1 MNKHTN
7 DDSKGEAMLSKFI
20 EYIKKNKY
28 LILIA
33 AGVILRLIWV
43 FAMPTYPET
52 DFMWYHVKGVE
63 LSQGK
68 GFLYGFYPYYTG
80 IPGMPTAFRPIGYP
94 GTLAVLYFIFGSSF
108 FGIEFMVAKLF
119 NIVLSTLIMFLT
131 YKLANQFFGKKIAFI
146 TLLIYAL
153 SPLAITY
160 NSIICSELLFSAILM
175 LSIYLYFNKNNPFV
189 IGLLIGYLTLI
200 RPIGVFIPAIFVLYE
215 FIKKD
220 VNLKKKIKYIVSFAV
235 SVALVITPWIVRNY
249 LAFGEFVFSTNGG
262 YVFYVNN
269 NDYAIGSWSDPFKYP
284 DSPMLKYKTDEGG
297 FDEMAVNKYG
307 KELAKQWIKDNPKRF
322 IELAFLRI
330 ANSYWYKTDDIMWS
344 LTTDIN
350 EWHPITSKA
359 KKLEK
364 LLYRPFYIVLFIFIL
379 YALIRFIRKRKIDFT
394 TFILLIFLYFN
405 AMMFVLE
412 GNSRY
417 VFPLHPIY
425 SIGVAFIMFSI
436 LKFLFPKKFSET

>member
-153 SPLAITY
+153 SPRNHITALFAR
-160 NSIICSELLFSAILM
+160 II
-175 LSIYLYFNKNNPFV
+175 
-189 IGLLIGYLTLI
+189 
-200 RPIGVFIPAIFVLYE
+200 VFG
-215 FIKKD
+215 
-220 VNLKKKIKYIVSFAV
+220 N
-235 SVALVITPWIVRNY
+235 
-249 LAFGEFVFSTNGG
+249 
-262 YVFYVNN
+262 
-269 NDYAIGSWSDPFKYP
+269 
-284 DSPMLKYKTDEGG
+284 
-297 FDEMAVNKYG
+297 
-307 KELAKQWIKDNPKRF
+307 
-322 IELAFLRI
+322 
-330 ANSYWYKTDDIMWS
+330 
-344 LTTDIN
+344 
-350 EWHPITSKA
+350 
-359 KKLEK
+359 
-364 LLYRPFYIVLFIFIL
+364 
-379 YALIRFIRKRKIDFT
+379 
-394 TFILLIFLYFN
+394 FN
-405 AMMFVLE
+405 AFNISVL
-412 GNSRY
+412 
-417 VFPLHPIY
+417 
-425 SIGVAFIMFSI
+425 
-436 LKFLFPKKFSET
+436 

>member
-1 MNKHTN
+1 
-7 DDSKGEAMLSKFI
+7 MLSKFI

-200 RPIGVFIPAIFVLYE
+200 RPIGVLF
-215 FIKKD
+215 
-220 VNLKKKIKYIVSFAV
+220 
-235 SVALVITPWIVRNY
+235 RQ
-249 LAFGEFVFSTNGG
+249 FSCFT
-262 YVFYVNN
+262 
-269 NDYAIGSWSDPFKYP
+269 
-284 DSPMLKYKTDEGG
+284 
-297 FDEMAVNKYG
+297 
-307 KELAKQWIKDNPKRF
+307 
-322 IELAFLRI
+322 
-330 ANSYWYKTDDIMWS
+330 S
-344 LTTDIN
+344 L
-350 EWHPITSKA
+350 
-359 KKLEK
+359 
-364 LLYRPFYIVLFIFIL
+364 
-379 YALIRFIRKRKIDFT
+379 
-394 TFILLIFLYFN
+394 
-405 AMMFVLE
+405 
-412 GNSRY
+412 
-417 VFPLHPIY
+417 
-425 SIGVAFIMFSI
+425 
-436 LKFLFPKKFSET
+436 